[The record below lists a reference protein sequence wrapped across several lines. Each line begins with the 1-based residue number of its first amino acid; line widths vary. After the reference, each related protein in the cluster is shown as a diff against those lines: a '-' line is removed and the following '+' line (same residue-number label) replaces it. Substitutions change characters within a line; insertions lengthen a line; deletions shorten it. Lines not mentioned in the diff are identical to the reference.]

1 MVQRKGRGSV
11 CGCARGKTS
20 GNGMTISALVHSRH
34 PSSTDS
40 ENDFENIGVA
50 LGDSVTEFRVE
61 RVSEERRWNYESID
75 KRVILKEPGFSK
87 DAVIKRSYSSMVQL
101 EICPVTEK
109 IFEGR
114 FEVILVLVSVETV
127 FRI

>member
-87 DAVIKRSYSSMVQL
+87 DEVVCDGCNHNIYHRWASISSHQEVVQFNGAARDL
-101 EICPVTEK
+101 SCN
-109 IFEGR
+109 
-114 FEVILVLVSVETV
+114 
-127 FRI
+127 